1 VDPAKLEQILEKHV
15 FGGEVDE
22 DHVLNEEEDPFFQG
36 QKFVVLRN
44 RGRMDPESIDDYIA
58 HDGYQGLHKALTRMQ
73 PEGIVEE
80 VLKSGIRGRGGA
92 GFPTGMKWKFCMQAK
107 GDTKFVLCNADE
119 GDPGAYMDRSVLESD
134 PHSVLEGMAVA
145 ARAIGAS
152 QGYIYCRAEYP
163 IAVTTLQKAIEAARG
178 YGLLGEDILGTGFS
192 FNIDLYV
199 GAGAFVCGEE
209 TALMASVEGRRGNP
223 RPRPPFPANEGL
235 WNKPTILNNV
245 ETLSNIP
252 SIIREGADQYHG
264 IGYEKSRGTKVFAL
278 TGAVKNVGLVEVPMG
293 TSLRD
298 IVFSIGG
305 GIPKK
310 RKFKAVQIGGP
321 SGGCLP
327 EEQLDTPTDYEA
339 ITQAGAIMGS
349 GGMIV
354 MDDTTCMVDM
364 ARFFMDFCQEESC
377 GKCTPCREGTK
388 QILNI
393 LKRITKG
400 EGKPEDLDI
409 LEELSH
415 IIKDSALCGLGQT
428 APNPVLSTLRYFR
441 HEYEAHINE
450 KICPA
455 HACVALVKFEV
466 DVEKCTMCGLCY
478 KACPADAITWE
489 KKQPASIDKGLCVK
503 CMSCI
508 SACRFD
514 AIS

>member
-1 VDPAKLEQILEKHV
+1 
-15 FGGEVDE
+15 
-22 DHVLNEEEDPFFQG
+22 
-36 QKFVVLRN
+36 
-44 RGRMDPESIDDYIA
+44 
-58 HDGYQGLHKALTRMQ
+58 
-73 PEGIVEE
+73 
-80 VLKSGIRGRGGA
+80 
-92 GFPTGMKWKFCMQAK
+92 
-107 GDTKFVLCNADE
+107 
-119 GDPGAYMDRSVLESD
+119 
-134 PHSVLEGMAVA
+134 
-145 ARAIGAS
+145 
-152 QGYIYCRAEYP
+152 
-163 IAVTTLQKAIEAARG
+163 
-178 YGLLGEDILGTGFS
+178 
-192 FNIDLYV
+192 
-199 GAGAFVCGEE
+199 
-209 TALMASVEGRRGNP
+209 
-223 RPRPPFPANEGL
+223 
-235 WNKPTILNNV
+235 
-245 ETLSNIP
+245 
-252 SIIREGADQYHG
+252 
-264 IGYEKSRGTKVFAL
+264 
-278 TGAVKNVGLVEVPMG
+278 MG

-310 RKFKAVQIGGP
+310 RKFKAVQMGGP

-327 EEQLDTPTDYEA
+327 EDQLDTPTDYEA
-339 ITQAGAIMGS
+339 ITKAGAIMGS

-393 LKRITKG
+393 LERITKG
-400 EGKPEDLDI
+400 EGKPEDLDT

-455 HACVALVKFEV
+455 HACVELVEFVV
-466 DVEKCTMCGLCY
+466 DEEKCTMCGLCY
-478 KACPADAITWE
+478 RACPVDAITWE
-489 KKQPASIDKGLCVK
+489 KKQPAKIDKGICVK

-508 SACRFD
+508 AACRFD